1 MQSIGQILLLLL
13 PTLCWSLGLAHAQNA
28 QLLGKLNPNLASL
41 YELQLLPGIG
51 PVKAAQ
57 ILQRRQNRPLREL
70 SDLKG
75 IKGMGAKNLKRLE
88 PYLTFDEPSTLRL
101 APIPRSQSHS
111 TSS

>member
-13 PTLCWSLGLAHAQNA
+13 PTLCWGLSLAHAQQN

-41 YELQLLPGIG
+41 HELQLLPGIG

-57 ILQRRQNRPLREL
+57 IIQRRQNRPLRKL

-75 IKGMGAKNLKRLE
+75 IKGMGTKNLKRLQ
-88 PYLTFDEPSTLRL
+88 PYLIFDGPNTLRL
-101 APIPRSQSHS
+101 APIPQSQIHP
-111 TSS
+111 SSS